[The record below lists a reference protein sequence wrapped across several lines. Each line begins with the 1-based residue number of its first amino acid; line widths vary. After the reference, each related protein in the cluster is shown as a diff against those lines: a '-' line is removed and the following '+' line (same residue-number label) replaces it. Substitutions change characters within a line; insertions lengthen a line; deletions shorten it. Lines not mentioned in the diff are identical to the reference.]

1 MFSRREFL
9 SLTAALA
16 TGTVSIGTGYD
27 DHPEY
32 PVLSSDVDAWVE
44 KDQYEKKLPGL
55 FGAGEL
61 RVSATEYEHA
71 SLNAAVEDITGDD
84 LRVPMAG
91 LVLFRIGQ
99 EGSQWTIGDR
109 VIRETDNRLGATTVL
124 NGALYKSQVK
134 ELYRE
139 FLDEFSETAHEEE
152 GRIYNGL
159 ADLPV
164 SGADAMTIAQALRD
178 TPDESVNVVE
188 HDTSAAT
195 TEYNLSY
202 VISEDIAEESSR
214 FNPLD
219 LSGKMD
225 AKGWLANW
233 VHDGYIIGAGAVHPR
248 IRPSG
253 TSAVLGDQTYLE
265 DTLSEYTDGDV
276 ELDVREQ
283 FDREVI
289 RTFGKVEG

>member
-32 PVLSSDVDAWVE
+32 PVLSDDVDAWVE
-44 KDQYEKKLPGL
+44 KDQYEKELAGL
-55 FGAGEL
+55 FGTGEL

-71 SLNAAVEDITGDD
+71 SLNAAVEDIISDD

-99 EGSQWTIGDR
+99 EGSQWTISDR
-109 VIRETDNRLGATTVL
+109 VIRETDNRLGATTVP
-124 NGALYKSQVK
+124 NGVLYRSQVR

-139 FLDEFSETAHEEE
+139 FLDEFSEAAHEEE

-159 ADLPV
+159 ADLPG
-164 SGADAMTIAQALRD
+164 SGADAMTIVQALRD

-219 LSGKMD
+219 PSGKMD

-233 VHDGYIIGAGAVHPR
+233 AHDGYIIGAGAVHPR
-248 IRPSG
+248 TRPSG

-289 RTFGKVEG
+289 RTFGKVGG

>member
-27 DHPEY
+27 DHPKY
-32 PVLSSDVDAWVE
+32 PVLSDDVDAWVK
-44 KDQYEKKLPGL
+44 KDQYEKEIPGL
-55 FGAGEL
+55 FGTGKL

-71 SLNAAVEDITGDD
+71 SLNAVVEDVIGDD
-84 LRVPMAG
+84 LTVPMAG

-109 VIRETDNRLGATTVL
+109 VIRETDNRLGATTLL
-124 NGALYKSQVK
+124 NGALYKSQVR
-134 ELYRE
+134 ELYRA
-139 FLDEFSETAHEEE
+139 FLNDFSEAAHEEE

-159 ADLPV
+159 ADLPG
-164 SGADAMTIAQALRD
+164 SDAMTIAQALRD
-178 TPDESVNVVE
+178 TTDESVNVVE

-195 TEYNLSY
+195 TEFNLSY
-202 VISEDIAEESSR
+202 VISEEIAEESSR
-214 FNPLD
+214 YNPFGP
-219 LSGKMD
+219 SGKMD

-233 VHDGYIIGAGAVHPR
+233 AHDGYIIGTGAVHPR

-253 TSAVLGDQTYLE
+253 TSSALGDQTYLE

-276 ELDVREQ
+276 ELNVREQ